1 MGKTVSAFDGAAQ
14 VSGMSCRFA
23 LAMLLVGFASLAVAV
38 DKFEPLPDGAQ
49 QQRYLGLTHELR
61 CVQCQNETIADSPVE
76 VAADLRR
83 EVREAIQAGKTD
95 DEIRDGLVSR
105 YGEFIL
111 FKPRWSARNALL
123 WLAPGLML
131 LVGLVVGFNIVRR
144 RAQLLPVDD
153 SVVEEEDRT

>member
-1 MGKTVSAFDGAAQ
+1 
-14 VSGMSCRFA
+14 
-23 LAMLLVGFASLAVAV
+23 
-38 DKFEPLPDGAQ
+38 
-49 QQRYLGLTHELR
+49 
-61 CVQCQNETIADSPVE
+61 VQCQNETIADSPVE

-83 EVREAIQAGKTD
+83 EVRESIQAGKTD

-131 LVGLVVGFNIVRR
+131 LVGLFVGFNIVRR
-144 RAQLLPVDD
+144 RAQMLPVDD
-153 SVVEEEDRT
+153 SVVEEEERT